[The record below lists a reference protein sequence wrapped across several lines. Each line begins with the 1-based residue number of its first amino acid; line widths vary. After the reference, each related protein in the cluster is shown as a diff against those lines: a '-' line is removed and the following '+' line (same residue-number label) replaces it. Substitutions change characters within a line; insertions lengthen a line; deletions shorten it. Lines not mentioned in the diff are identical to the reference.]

1 MPNHPKETLYLESLT
16 KMYQFYYFR
25 GKDFRV
31 DYGNLA
37 VLCATFST
45 VPVVAMTATASK
57 SDREFIKGSLGLKT
71 CAEVVG
77 NPDRTNV
84 MYTKHFR
91 GEPDADSLVRIL
103 SPIAQDLLKEQT
115 NYPLTIIYIPL
126 KWCGFAYKIFESVL
140 GSSQYFPAG
149 SMPVPENR
157 LFAQFHS
164 PETQKM
170 KDKILK
176 QLCSSKSTG
185 CICHSSS
192 GNGG

>member
-1 MPNHPKETLYLESLT
+1 
-16 KMYQFYYFR
+16 
-25 GKDFRV
+25 
-31 DYGNLA
+31 
-37 VLCATFST
+37 
-45 VPVVAMTATASK
+45 MTATASK

-126 KWCGFAYKIFESVL
+126 KLCGFAYKIFELVL
-140 GSSQYFPAG
+140 GSSQYFQAG
-149 SMPVPENR
+149 SMPVPDNASTSVPFTSNAENER
-157 LFAQFHS
+157 
-164 PETQKM
+164 
-170 KDKILK
+170 
-176 QLCSSKSTG
+176 
-185 CICHSSS
+185 
-192 GNGG
+192 